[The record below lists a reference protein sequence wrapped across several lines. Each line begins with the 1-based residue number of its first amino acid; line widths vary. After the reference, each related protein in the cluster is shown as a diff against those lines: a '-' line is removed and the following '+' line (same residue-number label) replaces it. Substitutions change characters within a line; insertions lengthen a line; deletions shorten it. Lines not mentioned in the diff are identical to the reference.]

1 MYDIGNSKNITTS
14 NKLIH
19 YDLMRVLACFCV
31 IVIYIGI
38 CDDNPTNGAFS
49 IDSSFFLLY
58 SIVARWA
65 VPCFLMVSGV
75 MFLDKNK
82 DISIKKLYVKH
93 VFRLAVSYAFWSC
106 IYALY
111 NSFYDAGDSFIE
123 KIKYFASYC
132 LSGKLHTWY
141 ILVTIG
147 IYMTLLIVKHL
158 INTLDEKNSGTG
170 F

>member
-19 YDLMRVLACFCV
+19 YDLMRVLAYFCV

-82 DISIKKLYVKH
+82 DIPIKKLYVKH

-123 KIKYFASYC
+123 KSQVFCELLPVREITYMVYSRYNRDLYDIADCQASY
-132 LSGKLHTWY
+132 KY
-141 ILVTIG
+141 A
-147 IYMTLLIVKHL
+147 
-158 INTLDEKNSGTG
+158 
-170 F
+170 

>member
-14 NKLIH
+14 NRLIH

-31 IVIYIGI
+31 IVIHIGI

-49 IDSSFFLLY
+49 IDSSFFSLY

-82 DISIKKLYVKH
+82 NIPIKNYMGNIFLDLQCLMRFGH
-93 VFRLAVSYAFWSC
+93 AFMH
-106 IYALY
+106 YTT
-111 NSFYDAGDSFIE
+111 
-123 KIKYFASYC
+123 
-132 LSGKLHTWY
+132 LSMMQA
-141 ILVTIG
+141 IL
-147 IYMTLLIVKHL
+147 LL
-158 INTLDEKNSGTG
+158 KNSSILRATACQGNYIHG
-170 F
+170 IFSLQ

>member
-14 NKLIH
+14 NRLIH

-49 IDSSFFLLY
+49 IDSSFFSLY
-58 SIVARWA
+58 SIVARWT

-82 DISIKKLYVKH
+82 DIPIKK
-93 VFRLAVSYAFWSC
+93 AIC
-106 IYALY
+106 
-111 NSFYDAGDSFIE
+111 
-123 KIKYFASYC
+123 
-132 LSGKLHTWY
+132 
-141 ILVTIG
+141 
-147 IYMTLLIVKHL
+147 
-158 INTLDEKNSGTG
+158 
-170 F
+170 